1 MANPEVKNSLEEHA
15 RVGRARAGRYWIV
28 WAALLVLTVATY
40 ALSRLHL
47 EHPWGL
53 VVALFIA
60 SAKSALVVLFFM
72 HLWDH
77 GGANR
82 LVFGTSVFFVVL
94 LIGLVV
100 LDNATRFVLANPGRG
115 ATLSREPPGP
125 DILSPRFPPEPAA
138 PGGVP
143 GGERGR

>member
-1 MANPEVKNSLEEHA
+1 MMTRKVKNSLEEHA
-15 RVGRARAGRYWIV
+15 RVGRARASRYWIV

-100 LDNATRFVLANPGRG
+100 LDNATRFSLANPGRG
-115 ATLSREPPGP
+115 ATLRSEPPGP
-125 DILSPRFPPEPAA
+125 DILSPRGPPEPAM
-138 PGGVP
+138 PDGMQGS
-143 GGERGR
+143 EQ